1 MMKLSTTWPAWRE
14 PARTNFPGILMSV
27 VVAIAAMS
35 LAEHY
40 HASAMLF
47 ALLLG
52 MAMNF
57 LSTEGQCVP
66 GISFSASTLLRI
78 GVALLGVRITLA
90 QITALGV
97 LPIAMVVLSVALTIA
112 LGILLA
118 RLLGYRNRFGVLT
131 GGAVAI
137 CGASAAMAIAAV
149 MPAHAEDN
157 VKERATIFTVIGVST
172 LSTVAMVLYPII
184 VTALGL
190 TAEQAGVFLGGT
202 IHDVAQVVG
211 AGYSMSKETGDV
223 ATIVKL
229 LRVAMLL
236 PVILIIT
243 LSYRRHH
250 VAGPSGTS
258 MPPVVPWFV
267 AAFALLVAINSAGL
281 IPASIQ
287 HSLQTLST
295 WLLVIS
301 MSAIGMKAHLKDFA
315 TVGIKPILLMV
326 SETVFLAILVIVF
339 IFLAR

>member
-1 MMKLSTTWPAWRE
+1 MKLSTISSEWRE
-14 PARTNFPGILMSV
+14 QARTIFPGILMSV
-27 VVAIAAMS
+27 VVAVAAIS

-40 HASAMLF
+40 HVSAMLF

-57 LSTEGQCVP
+57 LSTEGRCVP
-66 GISFSASTLLRI
+66 GIGFSASTLLRI
-78 GVALLGVRITLA
+78 GVALLGVRITLG

-97 LPIAMVVLSVALTIA
+97 FPIAMIVLSVALTIA

-149 MPAHAEDN
+149 IPAHAEDN

-172 LSTVAMVLYPII
+172 LSTAAMVIYPII

-190 TAEQAGVFLGGT
+190 GHEHAGIFLGGT

-211 AGYSMSKETGDV
+211 AGYGMSKETGDV

-243 LSYRRHH
+243 LSYRKHH

-281 IPASIQ
+281 IPAGLQ
-287 HSLQTLST
+287 TALQTLST
-295 WLLVIS
+295 WLLVVS

-315 TVGIKPILLMV
+315 TVGFRPILLMV
-326 SETVFLAILVIVF
+326 SETVFLAILVIAF